1 MSDIETTPGADDVEM
16 GPIDFL
22 VIEFPGNR
30 MTGEGWP
37 ILVDLVDR
45 GIIRILDL
53 AFIRKDDDGSV
64 TGLTLQDLDGG
75 GVELTVFE
83 GAGSGLLG
91 DDDLA
96 EAANAVERGCS
107 AGVLLYENTWAAP
120 FAAAMRRSGGEL
132 VAFGRI
138 PINDLLAAL
147 DTEDDE

>member
-1 MSDIETTPGADDVEM
+1 MTDTESAQGVADVEM

-53 AFIRKDDDGSV
+53 AFIRKEEDGSV
-64 TGLTLQDLDGG
+64 AGLTLQDLGEE
-75 GVELTVFE
+75 GVELTAFE
-83 GAGSGLLG
+83 GASSGLLG

-96 EAANAVERGCS
+96 EAAAAVEPGCS
-107 AGVLLYENTWAAP
+107 AGVLLYENTWAGP

-138 PINDLLAAL
+138 PINAILAAIEG
-147 DTEDDE
+147 EDDE